1 MKPSAQHQLT
11 RRILLG
17 LATGLLAGLAIHWI
31 SPPVDEAADAVLQRV
46 LTQGVLHVAGELFL
60 RGLSLL
66 VVPLVLVSLVC
77 GTASLDDVR
86 RLGRMGVKTLA
97 LYLLTTALAVSLA
110 LGLAAVV
117 RPGAGFDLTAAAGY
131 AAREAPPLVDTLIG
145 MVPRNPVAALAEG
158 NMLQIIV
165 FAVLLGVALSL
176 SGDAGRR
183 VLRVFED
190 LNTVVM
196 RLVWMVMAVA
206 PFGVFALIAR
216 TFAAQGVD
224 AVPRLLLYF
233 LVVLAAL
240 VTHALVVYPL
250 VLRLVGRLRPLPFF
264 RKMWQTQVFAF
275 STASSNATLPVTLDT
290 VENRLGVKPAVAAFT
305 VPLGATINMDGT
317 AIMQGV
323 ATAFVAQAYGVALS
337 PADYLMVVLT
347 ATLASIGTAGVPGVG
362 LVMLAMVFGQVG
374 LPVEG
379 IGLILGVDRLLD
391 MLRTAVNVTGDAA
404 VSCVVAHSEGEL
416 DRATYDGG
424 GHDQEVMRA

>member
-1 MKPSAQHQLT
+1 MEPSVQSKLT

-17 LATGLLAGLAIHWI
+17 LAAGLFAGLAIHWI
-31 SPPVDEAADAVLQRV
+31 SPPGGGAPGAADGVLQRV

-86 RLGRMGVKTLA
+86 RLGRMGAKTVV
-97 LYLLTTALAVSLA
+97 LYLLTTALAVALA
-110 LGLAAVV
+110 LGLAVLV

-131 AAREAPPLVDTLIG
+131 AAREAPPLVDTLVG
-145 MVPRNPVAALAEG
+145 MVPRNPMAALAEG

-165 FAVLLGVALSL
+165 FAVLLGVALAL

-250 VLRLVGRLRPLPFF
+250 LLRLVGRLRPLPFF

-290 VENRLGVKPAVAAFT
+290 VENRLGVKPVVAAFT

-337 PADYLMVVLT
+337 PADYAMVVVT

-379 IGLILGVDRLLD
+379 IGLVLGVDRLLD
-391 MLRTAVNVTGDAA
+391 MLRTAVNVTGDAV
-404 VSCVVAHSEGEL
+404 VSCVVARSEGEL
-416 DRATYDGG
+416 DRATYD
-424 GHDQEVMRA
+424 A

>member
-1 MKPSAQHQLT
+1 PSAQSKLT

-17 LATGLLAGLAIHWI
+17 LAAGLFAGLAIHWI
-31 SPPVDEAADAVLQRV
+31 SPPGGGAPDAADGVLQRV
-46 LTQGVLHVAGELFL
+46 LTQGVLHVVGELFL

-86 RLGRMGVKTLA
+86 RLGRMGAKTLV
-97 LYLLTTALAVSLA
+97 LYLLTTALAVALA
-110 LGLAAVV
+110 LVLAVLV
-117 RPGAGFDLTAAAGY
+117 RPGAGFDLAAGGGY
-131 AAREAPPLVDTLIG
+131 TAREAPSLMDTLIG

-165 FAVLLGVALSL
+165 FAVLLGLALAL

-196 RLVWMVMAVA
+196 RLVWMVMAAA

-216 TFAAQGVD
+216 TFAAQGMD

-240 VTHALVVYPL
+240 VTHTLVVYPL
-250 VLRLVGRLRPLPFF
+250 LLRLVGRLRPLPFF

-275 STASSNATLPVTLDT
+275 STASSNATLPVTLDA

-337 PADYLMVVLT
+337 PAAYAMIVVT

-391 MLRTAVNVTGDAA
+391 MLRTAVNVTGDAV

-416 DRATYDGG
+416 DRATYDG
-424 GHDQEVMRA
+424 

>member
-1 MKPSAQHQLT
+1 
-11 RRILLG
+11 
-17 LATGLLAGLAIHWI
+17 
-31 SPPVDEAADAVLQRV
+31 VLQRV

-77 GTASLDDVR
+77 GTASLDNVR
-86 RLGRMGVKTLA
+86 RLGRMGAKTLV
-97 LYLLTTALAVSLA
+97 LYLLTTALAVALA
-110 LGLAAVV
+110 LVLAVLV
-117 RPGAGFDLTAAAGY
+117 RPGAGFDLAAAAGY
-131 AAREAPPLVDTLIG
+131 TAREAPPLMDTLIG
-145 MVPRNPVAALAEG
+145 MVPSNPVAALAEG

-165 FAVLLGVALSL
+165 FAVLLGIALAL

-196 RLVWMVMAVA
+196 RLVWMVMAAA

-216 TFAAQGVD
+216 TFAAQGMD

-240 VTHALVVYPL
+240 VTHTLVVYPL
-250 VLRLVGRLRPLPFF
+250 LLRLVGRLRPLPFF

-275 STASSNATLPVTLDT
+275 STASSNATLPVTLDA

-337 PADYLMVVLT
+337 PAAYAMIVVT

-391 MLRTAVNVTGDAA
+391 MLRTAVNVTGDAV

-416 DRATYDGG
+416 DRATYDG
-424 GHDQEVMRA
+424 

>member
-1 MKPSAQHQLT
+1 MEPSAQSKLT

-17 LATGLLAGLAIHWI
+17 LAAGLLAGLAIHWI
-31 SPPVDEAADAVLQRV
+31 SPPGGGAPDAADGVLQRV

-77 GTASLDDVR
+77 GTASLDNVR
-86 RLGRMGVKTLA
+86 RLGRMGAKTLV
-97 LYLLTTALAVSLA
+97 LYLLTTALAVALA
-110 LGLAAVV
+110 LVLAVLV
-117 RPGAGFDLTAAAGY
+117 RPGAGFDLAAAAGY
-131 AAREAPPLVDTLIG
+131 TAREAPPLMDTLIG
-145 MVPRNPVAALAEG
+145 MVPSNPVAALAEG

-165 FAVLLGVALSL
+165 FAVLLGIALAL

-196 RLVWMVMAVA
+196 RLVWMVMAAA

-216 TFAAQGVD
+216 TFAAQGMD

-240 VTHALVVYPL
+240 VTHTLVVYPL
-250 VLRLVGRLRPLPFF
+250 LLRLVGRLRPLPFF

-275 STASSNATLPVTLDT
+275 STASSNATLPVTLDA

-337 PADYLMVVLT
+337 PAAYAMIVVT

-391 MLRTAVNVTGDAA
+391 MLRTAVNVTGDAV

-416 DRATYDGG
+416 DRATYDG
-424 GHDQEVMRA
+424 